1 MSILYIFTVKSL
13 ILFNLSVPDPFI
25 SDLTILLNVS
35 SQNNTRKEET
45 GKTSVD
51 NRVLNQ
57 ISRWYHRVRDYYISQ
72 GESSTIASSREQF
85 FFVYLTKHISV

>member
-25 SDLTILLNVS
+25 SDLTILQS
-35 SQNNTRKEET
+35 NTRKQET
-45 GKTSVD
+45 AKTSVD

-57 ISRWYHRVRDYYISQ
+57 TSRWYHRVRDYYISQ
-72 GESSTIASSREQF
+72 GELSTIASSREQF
-85 FFVYLTKHISV
+85 FCVFN

>member
-25 SDLTILLNVS
+25 SDLTILLNVQS
-35 SQNNTRKEET
+35 NTRKEET
-45 GKTSVD
+45 AKTSVD

-57 ISRWYHRVRDYYISQ
+57 TSRWYHRVRDYYISQ
-72 GESSTIASSREQF
+72 GELSTITSSREQF
-85 FFVYLTKHISV
+85 FCVFN